1 VRYVIIP
8 YKKFEINTEKG
19 CNVKNKTKDDFTKC
33 KIQTMKCPTGHHRG
47 IRKACPIC
55 QGNNNVTK
63 EEAIHRVNIIDPYR
77 LSYNYI
83 IERLTNETS

>member
-1 VRYVIIP
+1 
-8 YKKFEINTEKG
+8 
-19 CNVKNKTKDDFTKC
+19 
-33 KIQTMKCPTGHHRG
+33 MKCPTGHNRG

-83 IERLTNETS
+83 IERLTNETN